1 MSPAGE
7 IGYVAAFLGGLLAL
21 LSPCGA
27 LLLPAFFSCAFDRR
41 SQLLARTGVF
51 YLGLL
56 TTLVP
61 LGVSASA
68 ATVFVRSHQETVM
81 TVAGI
86 AIVVLGLVTA
96 FGGGFVLFRRSG
108 ESAVTQTNPMSIYTL
123 GLAYGLTGFC
133 TGPILGSILV
143 LAAAGGQ
150 PVRGGL
156 LLAIYGLGMV
166 VPLVVLALTWGSIGQ
181 RVNRWLRGRTV
192 RLGRLTFHSTSL
204 ISGLVLVAVGVFMV
218 VNGGNLVESNTL
230 ALAGARAEEWATNL
244 GGRVPDGLLA
254 VIAFIAAGA
263 WLFVAWRR
271 SGASPAEA
279 GPNSPDT
286 TDSSSFDDSV
296 DASRQGPSSRP

>member
-1 MSPAGE
+1 MSAVGE
-7 IGYVAAFLGGLLAL
+7 VGYIAAFLGGLLAL

-27 LLLPAFFSCAFDRR
+27 LLLPAFFSYAFERR
-41 SQLLARTGVF
+41 SQMLARTGIF

-68 ATVFVRSHQETVM
+68 ATVFVRSHQQTVI

-86 AIVVLGLVTA
+86 AVVVLGIVTA
-96 FGGGFVLFRRSG
+96 FGGGFVLFRRSD
-108 ESAVTQTNPMSIYTL
+108 EAAVAKTNPMAIYTL

-156 LLAIYGLGMV
+156 LLAVYGLGMV
-166 VPLVVLALTWGSIGQ
+166 VPLAVLALTWGSIGQ

-192 RLGRLTFHSTSL
+192 HLGRLTFHSTSL
-204 ISGLVLVAVGVFMV
+204 ISGLVLVAVGAFMII
-218 VNGGNLVESNTL
+218 NGGNLVESNTL
-230 ALAGARAEEWATNL
+230 ALAGARAEEWATSL

-254 VIAFIAAGA
+254 IIAFIGAGA

-271 SGASPAEA
+271 SEASPPEV
-279 GPNSPDT
+279 GPDSPDT
-286 TDSSSFDDSV
+286 TDGSSFDDPV
-296 DASRQGPSSRP
+296 EASRQGQSNKP

>member
-1 MSPAGE
+1 
-7 IGYVAAFLGGLLAL
+7 
-21 LSPCGA
+21 
-27 LLLPAFFSCAFDRR
+27 
-41 SQLLARTGVF
+41 
-51 YLGLL
+51 
-56 TTLVP
+56 
-61 LGVSASA
+61 
-68 ATVFVRSHQETVM
+68 
-81 TVAGI
+81 
-86 AIVVLGLVTA
+86 
-96 FGGGFVLFRRSG
+96 
-108 ESAVTQTNPMSIYTL
+108 MSIYTL

-244 GGRVPDGLLA
+244 GGRAGRPVGGDRAHCRRGVALRGLATQRGLS
-254 VIAFIAAGA
+254 
-263 WLFVAWRR
+263 RR
-271 SGASPAEA
+271 GRSEQPGY
-279 GPNSPDT
+279 D
-286 TDSSSFDDSV
+286 
-296 DASRQGPSSRP
+296 RQLQLR

>member
-1 MSPAGE
+1 VSPAGE
-7 IGYVAAFLGGLLAL
+7 IGYVAAFLGGLLAF

-27 LLLPAFFSCAFDRR
+27 LLLPAFFSYAFDRR

-86 AIVVLGLVTA
+86 AIVVLGIVTA

-166 VPLVVLALTWGSIGQ
+166 VPLIVLALTWGKIGQ
-181 RVNRWLRGRTV
+181 RVNGWLRGRTV
-192 RLGRLTFHSTSL
+192 QVGRFSFHSTSL
-204 ISGLVLVAVGVFMV
+204 ISGLVLAAVGVFMI
-218 VNGGNLVESNTL
+218 VNGGSLVESNTL
-230 ALAGARAEEWATNL
+230 ALAGARAEEWAT
-244 GGRVPDGLLA
+244 GVGDRVSDSLLA
-254 VIAFIAAGA
+254 VLAFLAAGV
-263 WLFVAWRR
+263 WLFVTWRR
-271 SGASPAEA
+271 GKSSDAGTASDDRAPADE
-279 GPNSPDT
+279 
-286 TDSSSFDDSV
+286 SV
-296 DASRQGPSSRP
+296 DAAE